1 MSKGLVI
8 VSLTVIVVGIVWIEL
23 FEEIILFFFTC
34 FLGL

>member
-23 FEEIILFFFTC
+23 FEEIILFSFTC